1 MFKNV
6 GHRLFVEPAKLTYIL
21 LRIGSFYLWER
32 EEEEES
38 ENVYGEG
45 GSVWACV
52 RVCMCVCTCVWYVSE
67 CVRAHGVLGI
77 IIEVKVITKAFS
89 SGLLR

>member
-1 MFKNV
+1 MCMGREGV
-6 GHRLFVEPAKLTYIL
+6 C
-21 LRIGSFYLWER
+21 ER
-32 EEEEES
+32 
-38 ENVYGEG
+38 VC
-45 GSVWACV
+45 VCACV
-52 RVCMCVCTCVWYVSE
+52 FARVCGM